1 MPRQEFKMTNNTI
14 KVETGAGPVL
24 VKKLA
29 LYDYAEF
36 FRALKKLPAEIGK
49 MGQIDK
55 DNALAVLPEVLAE
68 SYGDFIAVLAVV
80 TDKDE
85 EFFKSPD
92 IDLADALEIVEA
104 GLRLNDYNKIVSSVK
119 KIMAQR
125 QVPNA
130 LKSQPKADQ

>member
-1 MPRQEFKMTNNTI
+1 MKNSIN
-14 KVETGAGPVL
+14 VETGAGPVE
-24 VKKLA
+24 VRKLA

-49 MGQIDK
+49 MGEIEKDK
-55 DNALAVLPEVLAE
+55 VLSIMPEVIAE

-92 IDLADALEIVEA
+92 VDLADALGIVDAALE
-104 GLRLNDYNKIVSSVK
+104 LNDYNKIVSSVK
-119 KIMAQR
+119 KIMAR
-125 QVPNA
+125 GQVQEA
-130 LKSQPKADQ
+130 LKGQPKVSQ